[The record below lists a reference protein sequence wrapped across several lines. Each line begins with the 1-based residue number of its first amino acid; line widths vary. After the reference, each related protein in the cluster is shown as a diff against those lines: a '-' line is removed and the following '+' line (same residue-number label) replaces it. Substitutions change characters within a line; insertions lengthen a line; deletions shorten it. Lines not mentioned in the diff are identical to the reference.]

1 MRHVSND
8 KGTSDEGSSE
18 GCGRVQVFANWT
30 RQHHGRRGLRTVHG
44 MVDLMTRINISITNE
59 KTIERLQRL
68 TKNMEISYADLVAI
82 ATSEFEL
89 LQNRRAKGT

>member
-1 MRHVSND
+1 
-8 KGTSDEGSSE
+8 
-18 GCGRVQVFANWT
+18 
-30 RQHHGRRGLRTVHG
+30 
-44 MVDLMTRINISITNE
+44 MVELMTRINISITNE